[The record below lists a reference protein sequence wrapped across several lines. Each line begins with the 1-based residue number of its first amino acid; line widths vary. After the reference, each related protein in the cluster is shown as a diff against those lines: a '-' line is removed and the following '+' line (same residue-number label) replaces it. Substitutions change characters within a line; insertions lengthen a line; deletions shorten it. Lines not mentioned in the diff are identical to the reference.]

1 MNKYEQIPDIIQ
13 RRKEFL
19 NDYLDYEKKIE
30 NLMFGSRPR
39 EISNFFR
46 FIRPYL
52 REGQLIILVGQC
64 HPKNIDAHIHLF
76 PPWMVQMGISFL
88 FYVMYF
94 DYDISNWD
102 ENGKITTFGTGTLE
116 IIRTRF
122 IDEGG
127 SGKEV

>member
-1 MNKYEQIPDIIQ
+1 MNKYEQISDIIQ

-19 NDYLDYEKKIE
+19 NDYLDYEKKAE
-30 NLMFGSRPR
+30 YLSFGSQPR

-46 FIRPYL
+46 FIRPYVSA
-52 REGQLIILVGQC
+52 GPFVILVGQC

-76 PPWMVQMGISFL
+76 PPWMVKMGINFL

-94 DYDISNWD
+94 DYNLSNWN
-102 ENGKITTFGTGTLE
+102 ENGRITMDGRDTLDL
-116 IIRTRF
+116 IRTRF

-127 SGKEV
+127 SSKEV